1 MFESVLDTPLYSKPI
16 KNIKDEEINAI
27 MRLVSLLLTLNI
39 FSSLICVFIVNFEH
53 VFPCTISEI

>member
-1 MFESVLDTPLYSKPI
+1 MFESVLDKPLYSKPI

-39 FSSLICVFIVNFEH
+39 FSSLICVFIANFKH
-53 VFPCTISEI
+53 VFPCTISKI